1 VRVRV
6 GDVRLFFEVD
16 GFKLVPEGPTM
27 RERPTLVALH
37 GGPGFDHSM
46 LKNAF
51 RPLAD
56 GVQVITFDQRGN
68 GRSDHGDSAKWN
80 LDQWADDVAGF
91 CEALEIEKPVVLGQS
106 FGSFVAMAFAIRH
119 PDKPA
124 KLILSSG
131 APRIDLDRARAMFE
145 RLGGA
150 EALEV
155 FNRYWDEPG
164 DEQNFA
170 DYMRVCLPLYN
181 PTPVSEEVIARV
193 VMNRELMERF
203 GLGELRTFDYRAEL
217 GKIRCPTLV
226 LAGELDPITTVDDAE
241 DIVAALPPELV
252 RFERF
257 PQAGHGVFRD
267 QPDEALAVIREFILT

>member
-1 VRVRV
+1 
-6 GDVRLFFEVD
+6 
-16 GFKLVPEGPTM
+16 
-27 RERPTLVALH
+27 
-37 GGPGFDHSM
+37 
-46 LKNAF
+46 
-51 RPLAD
+51 
-56 GVQVITFDQRGN
+56 
-68 GRSDHGDSAKWN
+68 
-80 LDQWADDVAGF
+80 
-91 CEALEIEKPVVLGQS
+91 
-106 FGSFVAMAFAIRH
+106 
-119 PDKPA
+119 
-124 KLILSSG
+124 
-131 APRIDLDRARAMFE
+131 
-145 RLGGA
+145 
-150 EALEV
+150 
-155 FNRYWDEPG
+155 
-164 DEQNFA
+164 
-170 DYMRVCLPLYN
+170 VCLPLYN